1 MCGTFTLCCC
11 WGEGTFIILGPD
23 LGELAY
29 CMGDAVV
36 LSVDIPPVP
45 AIGDGA
51 DLPIG
56 CVADATGC
64 EAPGFVTTM
73 EGDAEEEFFEYN
85 APVASTKL
93 VSPST
98 DAKPDSKC
106 DGRTVGSIR

>member
-1 MCGTFTLCCC
+1 MCDTLALGCC

-29 CMGDAVV
+29 CMGDAV
-36 LSVDIPPVP
+36 LFSVDIPPVP

-56 CVADATGC
+56 CVAEARC
-64 EAPGFVTTM
+64 EAPVFVTTM
-73 EGDAEEEFFEYN
+73 EGDADEGFFEYN
-85 APVASTKL
+85 APVASAKL

-98 DAKPDSKC
+98 DAKPHSKC
-106 DGRTVGSIR
+106 GGRTVGSIR